1 MLDLESLYKLSYPMC
16 IICSKKTGRFNGC
29 IVNTVF
35 QIVPE
40 PPMVAVSV
48 NNECLT
54 HKYITESRVFTVSI
68 LDESTPLDF
77 IGKWGFKSGRDI
89 DKFEHV
95 KYKIGRAD
103 IPIVLDYAA
112 SFIEAEVI
120 QAISA
125 QTHTLFIGRI
135 IACETIDE
143 HKIPM
148 TYTYYRDVK
157 GGRTPRTAATFIAK
171 KKLTEILSKGAKKM
185 KKYKCLMCG
194 YVYDPAIGDPDSD
207 IAAGT
212 AFEELPDDWICPD
225 CGVGKDEFEPI
236 ED

>member
-1 MLDLESLYKLSYPMC
+1 MC
-16 IICSKKTGRFNGC
+16 IICSKKGGKFDGC

-54 HKYITESRVFTVSI
+54 HEYITESRVFTVSI
-68 LDESTPLDF
+68 LAESTPLEF
-77 IGKWGFKSGRDI
+77 IGKWGFKTGRDI
-89 DKFEHV
+89 DKFEQV
-95 KYKIGRAD
+95 RYKTGRTGV
-103 IPIVLDYAA
+103 PIVLDNAA

-120 QAISA
+120 EVIGAK
-125 QTHTLFIGRI
+125 THTLFIGRI

-157 GGRTPRTAATFIAK
+157 GGKTPRTAATYIAK
-171 KKLTEILSKGAKKM
+171 KKSKETLKQGTKNM

-194 YVYDPAIGDPDSD
+194 YIYDPAVGDPDSD
-207 IAAGT
+207 IEAGT
-212 AFEELPDDWICPD
+212 SFEDLPDDWVCPD
-225 CGVGKDEFEPI
+225 CGVGKDEFEPV